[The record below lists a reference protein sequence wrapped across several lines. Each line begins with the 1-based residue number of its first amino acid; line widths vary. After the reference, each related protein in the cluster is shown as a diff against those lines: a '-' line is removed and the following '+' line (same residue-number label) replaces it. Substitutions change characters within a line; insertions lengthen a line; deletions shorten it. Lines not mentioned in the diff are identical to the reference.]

1 MKIEIC
7 YDHIRPYTFVMI
19 EGKPVSQ
26 SDIYGFLYP
35 VRGYVLQTWLN
46 PSGSWRGLKNEMMD
60 LTREEPSRLVFYGR
74 EIDYLDLER
83 ALNGLLNCQCQF
95 VYADYTDVSVKYL
108 AEAEKCFENIVNT
121 PVVMD
126 RDDSDTT
133 RTMAELFPEQKARI
147 TGLVR
152 QQEREWLST
161 INTQSDFF
169 RCAKDDGCCLING
182 DRILSYDNYGMIDT
196 LMTGLRRSPD
206 MIVVAF
212 ASDEKKADF
221 INFNTQY
228 KNHTVTFVRSD
239 EAAWKETLRVKYG
252 VPWEYRK
259 RLERLRRCYN
269 VLTSCFLTE
278 EDENTGD
285 EVSSMSSHIRNAIRK
300 KYKKRWAA
308 HQKNQMDRLY
318 SLLYG
323 IDYIKKGVELN
334 A

>member
-133 RTMAELFPEQKARI
+133 RTMAELFLCRVPPSRP
-147 TGLVR
+147 GH
-152 QQEREWLST
+152 
-161 INTQSDFF
+161 
-169 RCAKDDGCCLING
+169 CA
-182 DRILSYDNYGMIDT
+182 S
-196 LMTGLRRSPD
+196 
-206 MIVVAF
+206 
-212 ASDEKKADF
+212 
-221 INFNTQY
+221 
-228 KNHTVTFVRSD
+228 
-239 EAAWKETLRVKYG
+239 
-252 VPWEYRK
+252 
-259 RLERLRRCYN
+259 
-269 VLTSCFLTE
+269 
-278 EDENTGD
+278 
-285 EVSSMSSHIRNAIRK
+285 
-300 KYKKRWAA
+300 WALC
-308 HQKNQMDRLY
+308 RG
-318 SLLYG
+318 S
-323 IDYIKKGVELN
+323 
-334 A
+334 